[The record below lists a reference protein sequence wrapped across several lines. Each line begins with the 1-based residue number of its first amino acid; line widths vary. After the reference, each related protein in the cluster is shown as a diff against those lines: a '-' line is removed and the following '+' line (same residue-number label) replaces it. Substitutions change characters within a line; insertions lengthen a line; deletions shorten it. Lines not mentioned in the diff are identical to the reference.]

1 MQIDTF
7 ILGEYQTN
15 CYVCRHSSDDKDCFI
30 IDPGFSAQVLIDFL
44 KAQALVPT
52 KIILTHGHSDH
63 IAGIPLLHDHFGRD
77 LKVWSE
83 RIDAAML
90 TDNAL
95 NLSAW
100 FGDGFSLDPPDVIF
114 NVGDTL
120 EACGIQLEVLSTPG
134 HTAGGVSLYV
144 RADNIVFSGD
154 ALFAGSIGRTD
165 FPGGNHDILIA
176 GIKSEL
182 LTLDEVTIV
191 YSGHGPATSIGME
204 KRVNPYLR

>member
-1 MQIDTF
+1 MHIDTF

-15 CYVCRHSSDDKDCFI
+15 CYVCRNAVEDKACFI
-30 IDPGFSAQVLIDFL
+30 IDPGFNAQTLVDFL
-44 KAQALVPT
+44 KAESLAPE

-63 IAGIPLLHDHFGRD
+63 IAGIPLLHEHFGRELD
-77 LKVWSE
+77 VWSE
-83 RIDAAML
+83 RVDAAML
-90 TDNAL
+90 TDNQL

-100 FGDGFSLDPPDVIF
+100 FGDGLSLDAPDEIF

-120 EACGIQLEVLSTPG
+120 EACGIRLEVLSTPG
-134 HTAGGVSLYV
+134 HTAGGVSLYAKSDKV
-144 RADNIVFSGD
+144 VFSGD

-165 FPGGNHDILIA
+165 FPGGSHDILIA

-182 LTLDEVTIV
+182 LTLDDATIV